1 MNRITKKKSCSICNS
16 DSGKKHVAGRI
27 ILGVLI
33 FGVLFIPAVCQA
45 QEIITQAQE
54 KISFDIKGM
63 DIVDVLKTLS
73 SRSGL
78 NIVVGKNVV
87 GKVTLFLKDVDIWD
101 AFEIILSANDL
112 AYEEKNSIINVMTQR
127 DYELKYGERQEDK
140 KKMENIKL
148 KFAKAAD
155 LARSLSQIKSA
166 VGKVIVDEGSN
177 TIVLIDSP
185 EKLKDMQEFVQKTDL
200 PLKTQ
205 IFSLNYAQADKV
217 SAKLQ
222 DELTKGVGL
231 LKIDERTNKIAVTD
245 YPEKLEAVSRLISA
259 FDERTFQ
266 VLIDSQIIELKPS
279 RKLETGV
286 DWDYWID
293 KNFRLAVSLPTSGSA
308 NKLSVGTAA
317 AGNLV
322 SEKGEYKGIIDLLRT
337 LGDTKILSSPRI
349 ISLNNQEAKILVGTK
364 EAYAQQTTVTGEGGA
379 ITTSETINFVDV
391 GIKLYV
397 TPTVNREGFITM
409 KIKPEISSVGSEH
422 VTAKGERVPIIST
435 SEAET
440 SVMVKDGVTIIIGG
454 LRKDEKHKTVK
465 KVPLVGD
472 IPLFGHLF
480 RNTSDEL
487 KKTELVILL
496 TPHIIS
502 GEESYT
508 DLEQIRPSKGVV
520 IKMENGNLITEKSF
534 PKKQEEASVPVVP
547 VNQPVFDYNQMLSA
561 KINEQ
566 IKSVS
571 VSGLTGEVVVRFKV
585 LKDGSVSGEPLII
598 SASEESLGQNAI
610 DAIKKAG
617 PFPPLDENIE
627 EKSFQ
632 IAIEYK

>member
-1 MNRITKKKSCSICNS
+1 MNGITENKSCL
-16 DSGKKHVAGRI
+16 GRFFIWSERISLGCI
-27 ILGVLI
+27 ILAVFVLNLLLAP
-33 FGVLFIPAVCQA
+33 FVGFC
-45 QEIITQAQE
+45 QEIVTDKQE

-78 NIVVGKNVV
+78 NIVVGKNVT

-101 AFEIILSANDL
+101 AFEIVLSANDL
-112 AYEEKNSIINVMTQR
+112 AYEKKGNIINVMTQR

-140 KKMENIKL
+140 KQMENIHL
-148 KFAKAAD
+148 KYAKAAD
-155 LARSLSQIKSA
+155 LARSLTQIKSA
-166 VGKVIVDEGSN
+166 VGKVIVDEASN
-177 TIVLIDSP
+177 TIVLIDSR
-185 EKLKDMQEFVQKTDL
+185 EKLKDMQEFVKKTDL
-200 PLKTQ
+200 PLSTQ

-231 LKIDERTNKIAVTD
+231 LKIDERTNKIAITD
-245 YPEKLEAVSRLISA
+245 YPEKLAAVSRLINA

-266 VLIDSQIIELKPS
+266 VLIDAQIIEIKPS
-279 RKLETGV
+279 QKLEIGV

-317 AGNLV
+317 SGNLV

-349 ISLNNQEAKILVGTK
+349 ISVNNQEAKILVGTK

-422 VTAKGERVPIIST
+422 VTSKGEHIPIIAT

-454 LRKDEKHKTVK
+454 LRKDEKHKSVK
-465 KVPLVGD
+465 KVPFLGD
-472 IPLFGHLF
+472 IPLLGHLF
-480 RNTSDEL
+480 RNTSEEL

-508 DLEQIRPSKGVV
+508 DLAQLRPEKGVV
-520 IKMENGNLITEKSF
+520 VRMENGNIITENT
-534 PKKQEEASVPVVP
+534 PAKKHEITLADNLPIL
-547 VNQPVFDYNQMLSA
+547 DYNQMLST

-566 IKSVS
+566 IKRASVK
-571 VSGLTGEVVVRFKV
+571 GLNGEVVVRFKV
-585 LKDGSVSGEPLII
+585 AQNGSLTGQPEII
-598 SASEESLGQNAI
+598 SASEDSLGIDAI
-610 DAIKKAG
+610 EAIKKAA
-617 PFPPLDENIE
+617 PFPPLNESVAE
-627 EKSFQ
+627 RSFQ